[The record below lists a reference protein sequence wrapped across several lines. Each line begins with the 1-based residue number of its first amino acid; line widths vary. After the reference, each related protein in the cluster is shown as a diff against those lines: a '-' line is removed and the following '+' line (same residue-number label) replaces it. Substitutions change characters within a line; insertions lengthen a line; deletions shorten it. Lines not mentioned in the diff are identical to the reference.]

1 MLAVAFHIKFTELV
15 IFSWQ
20 LVTVNYKFPDLQQW
34 WKDSRYELPI
44 RDELCRDIHV
54 YASMSDQ

>member
-1 MLAVAFHIKFTELV
+1 MLAVALHIKCTELV

-20 LVTVNYKFPDLQQW
+20 LVTVNYKCQIDNNGEKTVGTNCLFVMN
-34 WKDSRYELPI
+34 YA
-44 RDELCRDIHV
+44 RDIHV